1 MGIHS
6 NTVSN
11 RFFDER
17 ILVTN
22 MYVFAITA
30 AIKIGTKTILYSTNP
45 KNYFVKRSYPNIAAV
60 LYDINLYNFNPNTNK
75 FKFCHTK
82 IT

>member
-6 NTVSN
+6 KTVSN
-11 RFFDER
+11 RFFDES

-22 MYVFAITA
+22 MYVFATTA

-45 KNYFVKRSYPNIAAV
+45 KNYFVKRS
-60 LYDINLYNFNPNTNK
+60 
-75 FKFCHTK
+75 
-82 IT
+82 